1 MATLVGR
8 DATSGEELWRLTG
21 TTGDALL
28 VDGVVHVAQG
38 RDVRAVDASTG
49 ESRWLAH
56 VGAPP
61 STWARTVTLVVV
73 VTADRTLRGLGRA
86 DGRLASVADVAR
98 HLARDPGGVDQV
110 SEYGGR
116 LLVRF
121 RDGSGIVVG

>member
-1 MATLVGR
+1 
-8 DATSGEELWRLTG
+8 
-21 TTGDALL
+21 
-28 VDGVVHVAQG
+28 VHVAQG
-38 RDVRAVDASTG
+38 RDVRAVDARTG

-61 STWARTVTLVVV
+61 VYLGTDGSLVVV

-98 HLARDPGGVDQV
+98 HLARDPGAVDQV
-110 SEYGGR
+110 SEYAGR